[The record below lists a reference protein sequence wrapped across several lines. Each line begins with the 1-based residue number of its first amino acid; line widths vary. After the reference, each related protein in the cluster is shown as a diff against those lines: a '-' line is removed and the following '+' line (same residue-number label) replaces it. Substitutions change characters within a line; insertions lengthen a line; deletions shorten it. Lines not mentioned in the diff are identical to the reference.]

1 MESNQ
6 NINCHFSQNSS
17 NESNC
22 NLAENKIEKN
32 PENPKPKIEVKS
44 ENSISQNLENYKS
57 SEHSSS
63 GLPRKISLGEN
74 DIKSGKE
81 ESEKK
86 LDKTSEIKENENNTS
101 QTIDLTTTIEE
112 MRKELKST
120 KDVLSKKLDLQNQQ
134 IDGLRK
140 DFKDELKGLRTEL
153 SSDLKEIIN
162 LLKKK

>member
-1 MESNQ
+1 
-6 NINCHFSQNSS
+6 
-17 NESNC
+17 
-22 NLAENKIEKN
+22 
-32 PENPKPKIEVKS
+32 
-44 ENSISQNLENYKS
+44 
-57 SEHSSS
+57 
-63 GLPRKISLGEN
+63 
-74 DIKSGKE
+74 
-81 ESEKK
+81 
-86 LDKTSEIKENENNTS
+86 
-101 QTIDLTTTIEE
+101 